1 MRHGAANARENG
13 LHRCVGISPQCR
25 VPRGEPDFVYV
36 VRTTALRAFLLGGFW
51 LLSGTQARA
60 EVICRGP
67 VVVVEAGLRLPWRG
81 PVGQL
86 TETLASWPD
95 VERCAVVH
103 VRPDGASAADVEV
116 KLPDGRSATRHL
128 QRPDELTTVVR
139 SLVTNLP
146 EVADAQGALLPTPT
160 NVETQRRQTRRPR
173 ELGLGIGPSLHIM
186 ARPTFVGLG
195 LTGDVHGVIDRWV
208 YGAWLRWDA
217 RERAVGQ
224 QNVPSDLTMSSFLLG
239 AFVGSRFLLGP
250 VVLDATVGPNV
261 VIENQE
267 AFEGTRDDVGG
278 DFVELS
284 VGANLRLLAP
294 RKAAWRGFALL
305 GFDVYPGRIGREL
318 RRAETLPALPA
329 FGTTLAV
336 GAAWSTL

>member
-1 MRHGAANARENG
+1 MRQRAANARENG
-13 LHRCVGISPQCR
+13 LHRGVGISPQCR
-25 VPRGEPDFVYV
+25 VPSGEPDFVTV
-36 VRTTALRAFLLGGFW
+36 ARTTAFRALLLGGFW

-60 EVICRGP
+60 QSLCQGP
-67 VVVVEAGLRLPWRG
+67 AVVAESGLRLPWRR

-86 TETLASWPD
+86 TEALATLPD

-103 VRPDGASAADVEV
+103 IRPDGASAADVEV
-116 KLPDGRSATRHL
+116 RLPDGRSATRHL
-128 QRPDELTTVVR
+128 TRPDELTTVVR

-146 EVADAQGALLPTPT
+146 ALTDPQGAALPTAD
-160 NVETQRRQTRRPR
+160 NVEQQRRTPPRRR
-173 ELGLGIGPSLHIM
+173 EFGAGLGTSLHVL
-186 ARPTFVGLG
+186 ARPTFLG
-195 LTGDVHGVIDRWV
+195 FGITGDLHGVIDRWV

-224 QNVPSDLTMSSFLLG
+224 RDVPPDLAMSSFLLG
-239 AFVGSRFLLGP
+239 AFVGSRFVLGP

-261 VIENQE
+261 LIENQE

-294 RKAAWRGFALL
+294 RTSAWRAFALL
-305 GFDVYPGRIGREL
+305 GFDVYPRRIGREL
-318 RRAETLPALPA
+318 QRAETLPVLPA
-329 FGTTLAV
+329 FSTTFAV